1 MEKVTAMTSCF
12 NKREQREQR
21 DPVRSS
27 EDFHEVK
34 FAAIEQP
41 HAMFTT
47 INVVIEI
54 RKRRR

>member
-34 FAAIEQP
+34 FASIEQP

-54 RKRRR
+54 

>member
-12 NKREQREQR
+12 NKREQR

-54 RKRRR
+54 